1 MCRDCKSH
9 KQAPQ
14 SWTQKSTTLFTLHR
28 SHTVWEWNH
37 PGLRLPLRVAVR
49 HPDPLMMTTNTGFTI
64 FISEGR
70 SATLQARS
78 SICNRILLF
87 SPKQHLL
94 CLDSRTG
101 PSPGQAETTASHFLE
116 GEVAGSCSSS
126 CLWATDPKLASAEG
140 DLLKVLCWEE
150 QAEAALRAHTLPGRE
165 DDPHPWQASRTCTS
179 ASAPHCCS
187 GTAAPPTPPLPGR
200 QSASRCPQDTANSS
214 TPTWQ
219 KIFNGAQR
227 FTSLIKKSRKL
238 PFRKASAAKTLW
250 REGKAKRALWSPF
263 IKKTAPL

>member
-9 KQAPQ
+9 RQAPQ
-14 SWTQKSTTLFTLHR
+14 SWTQKSTTLLTLHR

-49 HPDPLMMTTNTGFTI
+49 HPDPLMMTTNTGFTT

-101 PSPGQAETTASHFLE
+101 TSPGQAETTASHFLE
-116 GEVAGSCSSS
+116 AEVAGSCSSS
-126 CLWATDPKLASAEG
+126 CLWATDPKLALRRRGPLENPLLGRAGGSCPKSTHSAWEG
-140 DLLKVLCWEE
+140 GRPASLAGVQNLHLCISTALLPRERGASHPSPPW
-150 QAEAALRAHTLPGRE
+150 AAVCQQVPSG
-165 DDPHPWQASRTCTS
+165 
-179 ASAPHCCS
+179 HCKLLNAYLAKDFQRS
-187 GTAAPPTPPLPGR
+187 PEIY
-200 QSASRCPQDTANSS
+200 QFNS
-214 TPTWQ
+214 
-219 KIFNGAQR
+219 
-227 FTSLIKKSRKL
+227 
-238 PFRKASAAKTLW
+238 
-250 REGKAKRALWSPF
+250 KRP
-263 IKKTAPL
+263 